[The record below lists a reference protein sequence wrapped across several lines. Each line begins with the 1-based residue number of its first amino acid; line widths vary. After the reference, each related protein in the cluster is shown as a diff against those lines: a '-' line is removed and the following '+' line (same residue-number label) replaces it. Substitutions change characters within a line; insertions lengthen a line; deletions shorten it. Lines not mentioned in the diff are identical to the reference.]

1 MSDHVTHSGR
11 GLFAKRYAFI
21 LLWLGVLGVLL
32 FAAEVLAP
40 FIGAVLIAYL
50 LAPLVTRI
58 AKLRLGKRLVPRWLA
73 TVAVLLALI
82 GLVFLF
88 FYFSLPR
95 IGKELGKLARDGERL
110 LANLTSERINQY
122 ARDTEDWLRERGIP
136 VQIAA
141 AEIGENGPPRPGIDI
156 RLAVKQSLA
165 EIKETLRERMVDLLS
180 VGPRFAANTFRKIF
194 MVFLILM
201 VAAFLLIDPV
211 RPLRFLES
219 LFPQKY
225 RPVFA
230 EFIQQA
236 DQGLAGVVRGQV
248 LICLVNGGLTFI
260 GLYFVFGIKFA
271 VMLSI
276 LAAVMSLVP
285 IFGSIL
291 SSIPIVAI
299 ALTKSL
305 GTGVGVLGWIVGI
318 HLLEAN
324 FLNPKILGDAAR
336 IHPAL
341 VVFALVAGEHFY
353 GIVGALF
360 AVPVAVILLRVFAM
374 FQKRAMAWHEE
385 GGEGS

>member
-1 MSDHVTHSGR
+1 MSGVATSSGS
-11 GLFAKRYAFI
+11 GMFARRYAFV
-21 LLWLGVLGVLL
+21 LLWLAVLGVIF
-32 FAAEVLAP
+32 FAAEILAP

-50 LAPLVTRI
+50 LAPLVNRI
-58 AKLRLGKRLVPRWLA
+58 ARLRLGKKSVPRWLA
-73 TVAVLLALI
+73 TVAVLLVLV

-95 IGKELGKLARDGERL
+95 IGKEIGKLARDGEKL
-110 LANLTSERINQY
+110 LGSLTTERINQY
-122 ARDTEDWLRERGIP
+122 ARDTEDWLREKGIP

-141 AEIGENGPPRPGIDI
+141 AEVGGSGPPRPGIDI
-156 RLAVKQSLA
+156 RVAVKQSLA
-165 EIKETLRERMVDLLS
+165 EIKEALRERLVELLS
-180 VGPRFAANTFRKIF
+180 VGPRFAANAFRKIF
-194 MVFLILM
+194 MAFLILM

-219 LFPQKY
+219 LFPPKY

-230 EFIQQA
+230 EFLEQA

-248 LICLVNGGLTFI
+248 LICLVNGLLTFI

-299 ALTKSL
+299 AITNGL
-305 GTGVGVLGWIVGI
+305 GTGFGVLGWIVGI

-324 FLNPKILGDAAR
+324 FLNPKIMGTAAR

-360 AVPVAVILLRVFAM
+360 AVPVAVILIRVFTM
-374 FQKRAMAWHEE
+374 YQKRAMAWHEE
-385 GGEGS
+385 GT